1 VRRPRRAL
9 RLPPASQLNVV
20 EETIAVSWREVRIV
34 RPSDVDALLD
44 EDAFEHEEFLPY
56 WAELWPSAIALAAE
70 VAELDLRGARTVE
83 LGCGLAV
90 PSVVAALQGAEA
102 LAADWSE
109 DALRFAVR
117 NARLNGVA
125 VETLMC
131 SWTAPK
137 PLLDRAPFDLVLA
150 SDVLYERRNLEPLLA
165 LLPALAAE
173 VVLADPGRPAL
184 REFLD
189 RAAESWQIE
198 AAEKLY
204 RLRRAA

>member
-1 VRRPRRAL
+1 MRPR
-9 RLPPASQLNVV
+9 
-20 EETIAVSWREVRIV
+20 
-34 RPSDVDALLD
+34 DVDALLD

-56 WAELWPSAIALAAE
+56 WAELWPSGLALAAE
-70 VAELDLRGARTVE
+70 IAELDLRGARTVE

-102 LAADWSE
+102 LVTDWSE
-109 DALRFAVR
+109 EALRFATR

-125 VETLMC
+125 FETVLC

-150 SDVLYERRNLEPLLA
+150 ADVLYERRNVEPLLG
-165 LLPALAAE
+165 LLPSLSRE
-173 VVLADPGRPAL
+173 VLLADPGRPAL

-189 RAAESWQIE
+189 RAAESWHVE
-198 AAEKLY
+198 ESGTLY
-204 RLRRAA
+204 RLHVRT